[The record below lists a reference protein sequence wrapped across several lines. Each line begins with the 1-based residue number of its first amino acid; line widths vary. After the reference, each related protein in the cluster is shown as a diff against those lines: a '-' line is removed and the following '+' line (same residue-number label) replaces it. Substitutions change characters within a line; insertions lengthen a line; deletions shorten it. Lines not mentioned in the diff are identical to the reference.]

1 MCKALRSQST
11 LAKPEWSSI
20 RALYKGMGYSDY
32 DLDRPLIGIANTWN
46 MANPGHANLRDVSEY
61 VKQGIFQG
69 GGTPVEFGTIG
80 PCDGMGCGNDAC
92 ILYCQREI

>member
-32 DLDRPLIGIANTWN
+32 DLERPLIGIANTWN
-46 MANPGHANLRDVSEY
+46 MANPGHANLRDLSEY
-61 VKQGIFQG
+61 
-69 GGTPVEFGTIG
+69 
-80 PCDGMGCGNDAC
+80 
-92 ILYCQREI
+92 